1 MTKAI
6 SHLLVI
12 SDDSKTPYISVTPQS
27 AGWEHLNF
35 SAIKLERGQSWSF
48 DTADYELALIILGGS
63 ANVIS
68 SKGEWFNIGSR
79 KDVFSG
85 MPTTLYLPR
94 QTEFTVTAVSNSL
107 EFACG
112 WAKTEREFPPVLV
125 KPEDVTVELRG
136 GENVS
141 RQINKMIPPG
151 FPCDRLVVVEVYTPS
166 GNWSSYPP
174 HKHDTRTLDAQG
186 NVLEADLEEVYFY
199 KIDKPEGYAYQRI
212 YTDDRS
218 IDELILVSDNQL
230 VLSPEGYHPV
240 VAAPGYNVYYL
251 NILAG
256 SDQSLA
262 STDDPSYSWVK
273 KAWQTLDPRL
283 PLVTLNMNEKDEANN
298 D

>member
-1 MTKAI
+1 MTKTL
-6 SHLLVI
+6 SHLLVTPDI
-12 SDDSKTPYISVTPQS
+12 SQTPYLTVTPES

-35 SAIKLERGQSWSF
+35 SAITLKKGQTWSF
-48 DTADYELALIILGGS
+48 NTGDSELALIILGGS
-63 ANVIS
+63 ADVVS
-68 SKGEWFNIGSR
+68 SKGDWLNIGSR

-94 QTEFTVTAVSNSL
+94 QTKFTVTPVSETL
-107 EFACG
+107 DFACG
-112 WAKTEREFPPVLV
+112 WAKTEHDFPPILV
-125 KPEDVTVELRG
+125 KPKDVTIELRG

-174 HKHDTRTLDAQG
+174 HKHDTRTLDDQG

-199 KIDKPEGYAYQRI
+199 KIDKPDGYAYQRI
-212 YTDDRS
+212 YTDDQS
-218 IDELILVSDNQL
+218 IDELILVTDNQL

-256 SDQSLA
+256 TDQSLA
-262 STDDPSYSWVK
+262 STDDPKYAWVK
-273 KAWQTLDPRL
+273 DTWKALDPRL
-283 PLVTLNMNEKDEANN
+283 PLVTIKMNKENEDK
-298 D
+298 